1 MLGGASSICWGGR
14 KYRTFTAIGARM
26 MSRILTSSNA
36 PDSLTTPIEIGAD
49 EAGDYD
55 SLFSLRHRA
64 VALFEDSVGQ
74 FYFTSWANYSTPRGE
89 YKVCDLQTGSAV

>member
-1 MLGGASSICWGGR
+1 
-14 KYRTFTAIGARM
+14 

-36 PDSLTTPIEIGAD
+36 PDSLTTPVEIGAD

-64 VALFEDSVGQ
+64 VALFEDSVSQ
-74 FYFTSWANYSTPRGE
+74 FYFTSWANYSTPRMNTKYVL
-89 YKVCDLQTGSAV
+89 YKLGQPSELDNLSLLSQPAQN